1 MIAFLEGLAVLQ
13 GQELMIVVNGV
24 GYGVHV
30 GGKVLGQV
38 QDGQPLRLWVYT
50 HVRED
55 ALELFGFWSSS
66 DRELFKMLLSVSGVG
81 PKTAL
86 GITDYSSEQIIHA
99 VQTADVS
106 LFSAVPR
113 VGKKLA
119 QKIIIELKPKL
130 GSLQELHLGP
140 RSDQE
145 RDVMEALQALGFSD
159 TDIQRVITSLE
170 ITDEVESGLLIKR
183 AIQLVGQKPTRSEA
197 L

>member
-1 MIAFLEGLAVLQ
+1 MIQ
-13 GQELMIVVNGV
+13 GQDLTVLVNGV

-30 GGKVLGQV
+30 GSKTLGQV
-38 QDGQPLRLWVYT
+38 HDGLPVKMWIYT
-50 HVRED
+50 HVREE
-55 ALELFGFWSSS
+55 ALELFGFSSTA
-66 DRELFKMLLSVSGVG
+66 DRELFKLLLSVSGVG

-130 GSLQELHLGP
+130 GSLQELNLGP
-140 RSDQE
+140 RTDQE

-159 TDIQRVITSLE
+159 TDIQRVIASLE
-170 ITDEVESGLLIKR
+170 ITEDLESSVLIKR
-183 AIQLVGQKPTRSEA
+183 AIQLVSQKPKA
-197 L
+197 

>member
-1 MIAFLEGLAVLQ
+1 MIAFLEGTASIQ
-13 GQELMIVVNGV
+13 GEELIILTHGV

-30 GGKVLGQV
+30 GGKVLGQI
-38 QDGQPLRLWVYT
+38 QDGQPVQLWIYT

-55 ALELFGFWSSS
+55 ALELFGFWSAA
-66 DRELFKMLLSVSGVG
+66 DKEVFKMLLGVSGVG

-86 GITDYSSEQIIHA
+86 SISDYSSEQIVHA

-145 RDVMEALQALGFSD
+145 RDVMEALHALGFSD
-159 TDIQRVITSLE
+159 TEIQRVITTLE
-170 ITDEVESGLLIKR
+170 ITEDADRGILIKR
-183 AIQLVGQKPTRSEA
+183 AIQLVGKS
-197 L
+197 